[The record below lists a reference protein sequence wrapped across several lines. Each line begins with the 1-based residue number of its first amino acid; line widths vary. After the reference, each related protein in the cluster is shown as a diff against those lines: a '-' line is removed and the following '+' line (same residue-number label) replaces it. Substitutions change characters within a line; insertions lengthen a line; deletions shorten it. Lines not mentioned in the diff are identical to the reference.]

1 MISTET
7 ANNKYDQNHHYYEF
21 LIALSTTEGIITL
34 RENIH
39 HHDDLVD
46 VIASSD
52 QSYRRAID
60 EITALCEKWLI
71 EDGAVDQYS
80 IIAINDDLCWKE
92 RLELPC
98 RS

>member
-1 MISTET
+1 MDYTS
-7 ANNKYDQNHHYYEF
+7 NLKYDQNHHFYEF

-34 RENIH
+34 QEKIH

-60 EITALCEKWLI
+60 EITALCEKWLV
-71 EDGAVDQYS
+71 EDEEVDQYS
-80 IIAINDDLCWKE
+80 IVAINNDLCWKE
-92 RLELPC
+92 RLELPA
-98 RS
+98 RT

>member
-1 MISTET
+1 MPKI
-7 ANNKYDQNHHYYEF
+7 AGNKYDRNHHYYEF
-21 LIALSTTEGIITL
+21 LIALSTTEGILTT
-34 RENIH
+34 REKIH

-71 EDGAVDQYS
+71 EDEAVDQYS
-80 IIAINDDLCWKE
+80 IVAINDDLCWKE

>member
-1 MISTET
+1 MTEL
-7 ANNKYDQNHHYYEF
+7 AGNKYDQNHHYYEF
-21 LIALSTTEGIITL
+21 LIALATTEGIITL

-46 VIASSD
+46 IVASSD

-71 EDGAVDQYS
+71 EDDEVDQYS
-80 IIAINDDLCWKE
+80 IVAINGDLCWKE
-92 RLELPC
+92 RLDLPC

>member
-39 HHDDLVD
+39 HHDDVVD
-46 VIASSD
+46 AVASSIW
-52 QSYRRAID
+52 SYRRAID
-60 EITALCEKWLI
+60 EITALCEKWLV
-71 EDGAVDQYS
+71 EDEAVDQYS
-80 IIAINDDLCWKE
+80 IVAINGDLCWKE
-92 RLELPC
+92 RLDLPV
-98 RS
+98 

>member
-1 MISTET
+1 MTTNEL
-7 ANNKYDQNHHYYEF
+7 AGNKYDQNHHFYEF

-34 RENIH
+34 REKLH
-39 HHDDLVD
+39 YHDDLVD
-46 VIASSD
+46 VVASSD

-60 EITALCEKWLI
+60 EITALCEKWLV
-71 EDGAVDQYS
+71 EDEEVDQYS
-80 IIAINDDLCWKE
+80 IVAINDDLCWKD

>member
-1 MISTET
+1 MTET

-21 LIALSTTEGIITL
+21 LIALSTTEGIITTI
-34 RENIH
+34 EKIH

-46 VIASSD
+46 TWASRD
-52 QSYRRAID
+52 QSYRRAIN
-60 EITALCEKWLI
+60 EITTLCEKWLI
-71 EDGAVDQYS
+71 EDEDVDQYS
-80 IIAINDDLCWKE
+80 IVAINQDLCWKD

>member
-1 MISTET
+1 MTDLTSNM
-7 ANNKYDQNHHYYEF
+7 AYDQNHHFYEF
-21 LIALSTTEGIITL
+21 LIALATTEGIITL
-34 RENIH
+34 REKIY

-60 EITALCEKWLI
+60 EITALCEKWLV
-71 EDGAVDQYS
+71 EDDEVDQYS
-80 IIAINDDLCWKE
+80 IVAINDDLCWKD
-92 RLELPC
+92 RLDLPC

>member
-7 ANNKYDQNHHYYEF
+7 AKNKYDQNHHYYEF
-21 LIALSTTEGIITL
+21 LIAVSTTEGIITL
-34 RENIH
+34 QEKIH

-60 EITALCEKWLI
+60 EITALCEKWLV
-71 EDGAVDQYS
+71 EDEAVDQYS

>member
-1 MISTET
+1 MTET
-7 ANNKYDQNHHYYEF
+7 AGNKYDQNHHYYEF

-34 RENIH
+34 RERLH

-46 VIASSD
+46 TWASRD

-60 EITALCEKWLI
+60 EITALCEKWLV
-71 EDGAVDQYS
+71 EDEDVYQYA
-80 IIAINDDLCWKE
+80 IVAINEDLCWKE

>member
-1 MISTET
+1 MDYTS
-7 ANNKYDQNHHYYEF
+7 NLKYDQNHHFYEF

-34 RENIH
+34 QEKIH

-60 EITALCEKWLI
+60 EITTLCEKWLV
-71 EDGAVDQYS
+71 EDEEVDQYS
-80 IIAINDDLCWKE
+80 IVAINNDLCWKE
-92 RLELPC
+92 RLELPA
-98 RS
+98 RT